1 MRPWLIGVAALAAAV
16 GMIPWLSGLTP
27 PQPVPEMP
35 LAKVDTSAEA
45 MPPLPPAI
53 PPMTGL
59 DLTHIALDDEG
70 ASAPATGHR
79 VARLTIDPELQ
90 RTAVAIMRSHQLPQA
105 SIVMTDP
112 ATGNVLVYASRA
124 ESGPLRDGCAEAT
137 APAASV
143 FKIITGSALVQDA
156 GLTPDTR
163 ECYSGGEHEI
173 SALDLEENPQRDRWC
188 VTLAGAMGRSVNTV
202 FGRLAQQH
210 LKPKSLEDMAAA
222 YGFGEPVPFD
232 VTGQVSTLKL
242 PSDPL
247 GYARTAAGFWNSTLS
262 PLQAASISTTLAR
275 GGESVRLTIVRE
287 VHEPGGALIYSAQP
301 SAPLRR
307 VVARETAAAVTT
319 MMEHTVGEGTSYRA
333 FHDPSGASFLPG
345 VTVAGKT
352 GTLSD
357 GDHLYTWFTGFAP
370 SRTMPGVRPVAI
382 AVLVVNHPTWKT
394 KANVVAREMLRAY
407 FAEQKVE
414 RVTRPSLGTVAKK

>member
-1 MRPWLIGVAALAAAV
+1 MRPWLIGVAALAVAV
-16 GMIPWLSGLTP
+16 GSIPWLSGLNP
-27 PQPVPEMP
+27 PRPVPEMP
-35 LAKVDTSAEA
+35 LAKVSPSVEE

-90 RTAVAIMRSHQLPQA
+90 RTAMGVMRSHQLPQA

-173 SALDLEENPQRDRWC
+173 SQLDLEENPQRDRWC

-210 LKPKSLEDMAAA
+210 LKPKALEDMAEA
-222 YGFGEPVPFD
+222 YGFGHSLPFD
-232 VTGQVSTLKL
+232 VAVQASTLKL

-275 GGESVRLTIVRE
+275 GGEAVRLTIVRD
-287 VHEPGGALIYSAQP
+287 VREPGGAVIYTASPA
-301 SAPLRR
+301 APLRR
-307 VVARETAAAVTT
+307 VVAKETAQAVTT
-319 MMEHTVGEGTSYRA
+319 MMEHTVSEGTSYRA
-333 FHDPSGASFLPG
+333 FHDLAGASFLPG

-352 GTLSD
+352 GTLSE

-370 SRTMPGVRPVAI
+370 SRTMPGVRPVTI

-407 FAEQKVE
+407 FFQQNVE